1 MCKRLHIEGEIILS
15 NVTIKDIAKELKV
28 SIATVSRVLNNS
40 GYASKEV
47 TKRVLDTAKKLNY
60 QPNGIARSLKK
71 HQTNT
76 IGVIIP
82 DISNPFFMKISKG
95 IEDTVL
101 KSGYHLIFASSD
113 ENPKKEKEM
122 LKVLYEKRVDS
133 IVLAT
138 AGENDELIKRIKFS
152 GVPIILIDRK
162 IKNVGLGLD
171 YVIEDNEAGAYQL
184 TSYLIQKGHKRIGVV
199 NGSLS
204 VSSGYERFSGYKKAL
219 LDYRLLESP
228 DLIYF
233 GNFTQEDGYN
243 AAGQFLKLTEP
254 PTAIISFNN
263 MMAFGVLHQLTQK
276 GITKFKNL
284 VIASYGENEAAKL
297 FTTLEIVSIK
307 QAPYEMGVRVGE
319 IIINKLVNNNLEP
332 IHEKFKP
339 ILNITN

>member
-1 MCKRLHIEGEIILS
+1 MEDKIGCEIDMT
-15 NVTIKDIAKELKV
+15 NVTIKDIAKELNV

-40 GYASKEV
+40 GYASKEM
-47 TKRVLDTAKKLNY
+47 TKRVLATAKRLNY

-101 KSGYHLIFASSD
+101 KGGYHLIFASSD

-122 LKVLYEKRVDS
+122 LKVLFEKRVDS

-162 IKNVGLGLD
+162 IKNIELELD
-171 YVIEDNEAGAYQL
+171 YVIEDNEEGAYQL
-184 TSYLIQKGHKRIGVV
+184 TSYLIHKGHKRIGVV

-204 VSSGYERFSGYKKAL
+204 VSSGHERYLGYKKAL
-219 LDYRLLESP
+219 LIHGLHESP
-228 DLIYF
+228 DLIYC
-233 GNFTQEDGYN
+233 GNFTQGDGYY
-243 AAGQFLKLTEP
+243 AAEKFLSLREP

-263 MMAFGVLHQLTQK
+263 TMAFGVLHQLTQQ
-276 GITKFKNL
+276 GLSKFKNL
-284 VIASYGENEAAKL
+284 VIASYGENEAAQL
-297 FTTLEIVSIK
+297 FTIPEIVCIK

-319 IIINKLVNNNLEP
+319 IIINKLVNNDLEP
-332 IHEKFKP
+332 IYEKFKP